1 MPEEDN
7 YKSFDTIAL
16 LVGVVIVVFAILMAF
31 VFK

>member
-16 LVGVVIVVFAILMAF
+16 LVGVVIIVFAILMAF